1 VIPPATIM
9 QILTSAGVAYSV
21 KCVFLHFFHEVHLVS
36 SAVCVSVC
44 ECGSACVCL
53 CVYVSIP
60 PACSSL
66 CFAAHTHTRNRN
78 SIHTVHIPIKW
89 QEPTAPGE
97 VHAQLASAI
106 LHRRVRLDESSYQGR
121 HEAGRRWHHSQRC
134 RGRLNWCAD
143 CACVCVCVCFD
154 SFLFLFPC
162 LFFLPRTQTS
172 LATTSAKQPNSCKN
186 YTRLK
191 TKSNMYS
198 ITCCHSCR
206 IYSKTTISCASTH
219 SAPTNTT
226 LAWVRML

>member
-1 VIPPATIM
+1 MLNLLVRFFTDVYDLMSRAIRDVM
-9 QILTSAGVAYSV
+9 KLAGDGIT
-21 KCVFLHFFHEVHLVS
+21 L
-36 SAVCVSVC
+36 SAVEVD
-44 ECGSACVCL
+44 
-53 CVYVSIP
+53 SIG
-60 PACSSL
+60 A
-66 CFAAHTHTRNRN
+66 R
-78 SIHTVHIPIKW
+78 TVH
-89 QEPTAPGE
+89 
-97 VHAQLASAI
+97 
-106 LHRRVRLDESSYQGR
+106 
-121 HEAGRRWHHSQRC
+121 
-134 RGRLNWCAD
+134 
-143 CACVCVCVCFD
+143 VCVCVCFD

-198 ITCCHSCR
+198 ITCYHSCR

>member
-1 VIPPATIM
+1 LCVIYFHMYVYFIRTHMNCTRTQALLRLLSLCSQGQVHIVEAFLQDVIPPATIM

-143 CACVCVCVCFD
+143 CACVCVCV
-154 SFLFLFPC
+154 L
-162 LFFLPRTQTS
+162 
-172 LATTSAKQPNSCKN
+172 
-186 YTRLK
+186 
-191 TKSNMYS
+191 
-198 ITCCHSCR
+198 
-206 IYSKTTISCASTH
+206 
-219 SAPTNTT
+219 
-226 LAWVRML
+226 